1 MSLNLCVVTPSYNQ
15 GKFIERTICSVLE
28 QDFPVEYVVFDGGS
42 KDETVEILKKY
53 EARLRWV
60 SEKDRGQ
67 AHAVNKGFAAT
78 SGDVIGWINSDDIYY
93 PGAFRAVMDYFA
105 GHPEI
110 DLVYGNAN
118 HIGVN
123 DEVLEPY
130 PTEDWDPE
138 RLRDVCFI
146 CQPAAF
152 FRRRV
157 VERFGGLDESLQLTM
172 DYAYWLRLAMKGIRV
187 SRVPFLAAG
196 SRMYPDNKTLK
207 SRVKVHKEMNDM
219 FIKLMGFVPER
230 WIFNYAHAVLDARN
244 LPRTARFR
252 FATAVSLLSIW
263 SAWRW
268 NRRVSKGMLVTCRR
282 WITGSL
288 RKS

>member
-28 QDFPVEYVVFDGGS
+28 QGFPADYVVFDGGS

-53 EARLRWV
+53 GDRLRWV

-78 SGDVIGWINSDDIYY
+78 QGDVIGWINSDDIYY
-93 PGAFRAVMDYFA
+93 PGAFQAIMSYFEA
-105 GHPEI
+105 HPEV

-118 HIGVN
+118 HIGLN

-130 PTEDWDPE
+130 PTEDWNPGH
-138 RLRDVCFI
+138 LVDVCYI

-157 VERFGGLDESLQLTM
+157 VDRFGGLDESLYYNM
-172 DYAYWLRLAMKGIRV
+172 DYEYWLRLAMGGAQAKRLPV
-187 SRVPFLAAG
+187 LTAG
-196 SRMYPDNKTLK
+196 SRMYPENKTLK
-207 SRVKVHKEMNDM
+207 SRARKHYEMNDM
-219 FIKLMGFVPER
+219 FIKIMGVVPER
-230 WIFNYAHAVLDARN
+230 WVFNYAHAVLDDYR

-252 FATAVSLLSIW
+252 FSVAVSILSIW
-263 SAWRW
+263 SSFHW
-268 NRRVSKGMLVTCRR
+268 NHRVPRNILVTCRR
-282 WITGSL
+282 WVKASL
-288 RKS
+288 RK